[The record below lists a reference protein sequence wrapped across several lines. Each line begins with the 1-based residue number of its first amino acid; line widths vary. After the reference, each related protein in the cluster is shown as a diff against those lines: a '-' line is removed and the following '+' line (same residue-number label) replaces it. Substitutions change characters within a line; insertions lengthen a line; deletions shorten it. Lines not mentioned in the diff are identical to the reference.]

1 MKEFKTILD
10 GVSFEDTRTSLYY
23 LSRYLKLT
31 PTQEEYEKDFFEDD
45 ARSAPSEGIKELTR
59 RLVACIESHEGMPAA
74 DFSDDQYTFWAE
86 YVMDLDS
93 QLEPEA
99 SEEAVAEANRFINS
113 LSNANVRLKDN
124 NQDM

>member
-1 MKEFKTILD
+1 
-10 GVSFEDTRTSLYY
+10 
-23 LSRYLKLT
+23 
-31 PTQEEYEKDFFEDD
+31 
-45 ARSAPSEGIKELTR
+45 
-59 RLVACIESHEGMPAA
+59 
-74 DFSDDQYTFWAE
+74 
-86 YVMDLDS
+86 MDLDS